1 MTGVVTAG
9 AVSPPT
15 APLSASVIRHIAR
28 RRRLIVLAG
37 VLVVMLAIA
46 VTALALGAFTM
57 SPADVWR
64 TLWGGGSRVESYVV
78 FQVRMPRLLMG
89 LLVGACLGIAGALL
103 QTLLG
108 NPLASPDLLGIS
120 GGSGAAA
127 VFALLILGVTGPVL
141 AVAAFLGGIAV
152 AAFLLLAGR
161 RRADGGYRLI
171 LAGVGVA
178 FLCTSLTSYLMVRA
192 KLELAQEALIWLTGS
207 LASTPWWNV
216 VTVGVAL
223 FLALPAV
230 VACARW
236 LPLTQMGPATAASLG
251 VRTDTVRL
259 VAIGTAVLLT
269 AVTCAFA
276 GPISFVALCAPAIAR
291 PLLGHG
297 AIGIGTSAAVGA
309 ALLAGADLIAQY
321 ALPGHSVPVGVVT
334 GALGAV
340 FLLWLLT
347 TSKGRQL

>member
-1 MTGVVTAG
+1 MHTASS
-9 AVSPPT
+9 AAPT
-15 APLSASVIRHIAR
+15 IAAGSVIDIRRAAG
-28 RRRLIVLAG
+28 RRRLLVLLTVCIV
-37 VLVVMLAIA
+37 VLAIA
-46 VTALALGAFTM
+46 VTALAVGAYAM
-57 SPADVWR
+57 SPVDVWR
-64 TLWGGGSRVESYVV
+64 TLWGGGSRIESYVV
-78 FQVRMPRLLMG
+78 FQVRLPRLLMG
-89 LLVGACLGIAGALL
+89 LLVGACLGVAGALL

-127 VFALLILGVTGPVL
+127 VFALLILGVTGPLL
-141 AVAAFLGGIAV
+141 AVAAFVGGIAV
-152 AAFLLLAGR
+152 AGFLLLAGHH
-161 RRADGGYRLI
+161 RADGGYRLI

-178 FLCTSLTSYLMVRA
+178 FLCAALTSYLMVRA
-192 KLELAQEALIWLTGS
+192 KLELAQEALVWLTGS

-216 VTVGVAL
+216 ATVGVVAL
-223 FLALPAV
+223 VALPAV
-230 VACARW
+230 IASARW
-236 LPLTQMGPATAASLG
+236 LPLTQMGTATAASLG
-251 VRTDTVRL
+251 VRSETVRL

-276 GPISFVALCAPAIAR
+276 GPISFIALCAPAIAR

-297 AIGIGTSAAVGA
+297 AIGIGMSAAVGA

-334 GALGAV
+334 GALGAI

>member
-1 MTGVVTAG
+1 M
-9 AVSPPT
+9 
-15 APLSASVIRHIAR
+15 SASIVTSASTVGRASIVQIRAAVR
-28 RRRLIVLAG
+28 RRRLFVVGG
-37 VLVVMLAIA
+37 VVVALVAIA
-46 VTALALGAFTM
+46 ATALSLGAYAIA
-57 SPADVWR
+57 PADLWR
-64 TLWGGGSRVESYVV
+64 TLWGGGSAREAYVV

-89 LLVGACLGIAGALL
+89 VLVGACLGVAGALL
-103 QTLLG
+103 QSLLG

-127 VFALLILGVTGPVL
+127 VFGLLILGIGGPAL
-141 AVAAFLGGIAV
+141 AIVAFAGGIGV

-178 FLCTSLTSYLMVRA
+178 FLCAALTSYLMVRA
-192 KLELAQEALIWLTGS
+192 KLELAQDALIWLTGS

-216 VTVGVAL
+216 VTVAVVAL
-223 FLALPAV
+223 LAVPAI

-236 LPLTQMGPATAASLG
+236 LPLTQLGAPTAASLG
-251 VRTDTVRL
+251 VRAGTVRL
-259 VAIGTAVLLT
+259 AAIGTAVLLT

-276 GPISFVALCAPAIAR
+276 GPISFIAMCAPAIAR

-297 AIGIGTSAAVGA
+297 AVAIGTSAAVGA
-309 ALLAGADLIAQY
+309 VLLAAADLLAQY
-321 ALPGHSVPVGVVT
+321 ALPGHAVPVGVVT

-340 FLLWLLT
+340 FLLWMLA